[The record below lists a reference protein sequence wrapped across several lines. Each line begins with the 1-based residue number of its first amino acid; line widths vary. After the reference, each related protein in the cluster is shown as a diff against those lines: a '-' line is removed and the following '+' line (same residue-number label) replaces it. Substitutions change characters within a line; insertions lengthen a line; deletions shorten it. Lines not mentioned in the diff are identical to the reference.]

1 MARLKNLIGVGSN
14 GAAGTEK
21 IRPGRAVSLK
31 RYVESQGN
39 RKSANQA
46 GALGIEGPAG
56 DQVLHANGVVPAAQ
70 AVVQVELVGLLELLP
85 VQLHA
90 QAGPLRQIDA
100 AVHNL
105 QRRPGQALQPLL
117 PDPVGVDA
125 VELTGTAAAH
135 WVIMAREISKWLLE
149 WQPHIRPKSL
159 HIWPTRTE
167 PAMVQK

>member
-70 AVVQVELVGLLELLP
+70 TVVQVELVGLL
-85 VQLHA
+85 
-90 QAGPLRQIDA
+90 
-100 AVHNL
+100 
-105 QRRPGQALQPLL
+105 
-117 PDPVGVDA
+117 
-125 VELTGTAAAH
+125 
-135 WVIMAREISKWLLE
+135 
-149 WQPHIRPKSL
+149 
-159 HIWPTRTE
+159 
-167 PAMVQK
+167 